1 MSLLAFLKMR
11 ILIKKEDIR
20 MGKGYYK
27 ALLAAAVLALA
38 GCSGKEYEKIQGI
51 EKSEENRVLEK
62 QEDTGNCL
70 RKGTFSRLR
79 KGLTLRQFPM

>member
-38 GCSGKEYEKIQGI
+38 GCSGKEYEKIQGGAGA
-51 EKSEENRVLEK
+51 
-62 QEDTGNCL
+62 Q
-70 RKGTFSRLR
+70 
-79 KGLTLRQFPM
+79 